1 MYNISFQTQN
11 LRTRKDGHNEMSKPG
26 EKQIAL
32 IPDKIYLGNPLDK
45 NSGFDWPGVMRLSL
59 GSLRAS

>member
-1 MYNISFQTQN
+1 
-11 LRTRKDGHNEMSKPG
+11 MSKPG

-59 GSLRAS
+59 EIKSALSASFGFGFGKKTFPEE